1 MKYLLALIFL
11 ALPAYLIR
19 LSIFGIPTTVLE
31 ILIYIVF
38 AIGLFNLKKTKEI
51 SIKSLIP
58 IGLLMIAALISV
70 FVSPEKTVA
79 LGQFKA
85 LFLDPI
91 LVFYLILVFIK
102 TEDFPFIFSGLI
114 GSGLIV
120 SLYSIAQK
128 LLGQVTVDN
137 RVVGIFGYSPNYP
150 ALFLGP
156 IAGMMIAYSLQQ
168 IAHSKQQTANSID
181 SNDSRQPL
189 AVSCQ
194 LLAIFCLP
202 LALLAIYFSGSRGAL
217 LAIFGGIIFYLII
230 RFWSII
236 WSKLWL
242 KIALVI
248 LIGLSIILA
257 WWAFKPNFNLPP
269 TAGSRITSSDNIRWQ
284 IWQTSWEM
292 GQNHPI
298 FGIGLGN
305 YQNVFNE
312 LTQNRVNFPEFITP
326 LALSAHNIFFMFWLT
341 TGIIGLTSFV
351 WLMLIFYQTGFKNR
365 SKSIVLI
372 LMTGMTVLILQGLV
386 DTPYFKN
393 DLSLLFWFL
402 FAFMLILNKGK
413 NKIEEINE

>member
-31 ILIYIVF
+31 ILIYVVF
-38 AIGLFNLKKTKEI
+38 VIGLFNLKKAREI
-51 SIKSLIP
+51 QKHYLWP
-58 IGLLMIAALISV
+58 IGLLMLAAIISV

-85 LFLDPI
+85 LFLDPLLI
-91 LVFYLILVFIK
+91 LYLILAFIK
-102 TEDFPFIFSGLI
+102 IEDFSLIFSGLI

-120 SLYSIAQK
+120 SGYSIAQK

-156 IAGMMIAYSLQQ
+156 IAGMMIAYSLQR
-168 IAHSKQQTANSID
+168 IAHGSQQTANSID

-194 LLAIFCLP
+194 PFATICLLLAI
-202 LALLAIYFSGSRGAL
+202 LAIYFSGSRGAF
-217 LAIFGGIIFYLII
+217 LAVFGGIIFYLII

-257 WWAFKPNFNLPP
+257 WSAFKPNFNLSPS
-269 TAGSRITSSDNIRWQ
+269 AGSRVTSSDNIRWQ

-292 GQNHPI
+292 GRNHPI

-305 YQNVFNE
+305 YQNDFNE
-312 LTQNRVNFPEFITP
+312 LTKNRVNFPEFITP

-341 TGIIGLTSFV
+341 TGITGLVAFV
-351 WLMLIFYQTGFKNR
+351 WLLVIFYQIGSMNR
-365 SKSIVLI
+365 NKSIALV

-402 FAFMLILNKGK
+402 FAFMLLLNKGK